1 MSEDKLKEF
10 LSKITNPKNDL
21 PYYLNILIK
30 TGKKLYDFKIK
41 KLPSNIL
48 KLTAHDEKGGWFV
61 RSYHIPLDNLVLTL
75 DSKKK
80 EVLRLLNEPKQ
91 VFNRDTREVLEEILR
106 RYEEIFQGSG
116 IGKFNFKTSRF
127 KKKKEWKMG
136 VQKKGF

>member
-10 LSKITNPKNDL
+10 LSKITDSKNEL
-21 PYYLNILIK
+21 PYYLNILVK
-30 TGKKLYDFKIK
+30 SGKKLFDFKIK

-48 KLTAHDEKGGWFV
+48 KLTAHEDKSGWFV

-80 EVLRLLNEPKQ
+80 EVLRLLNEPKK

-106 RYEEIFQGSG
+106 RYEEILQGSG
-116 IGKFNFKTSRF
+116 TGKFNFKTSRF
-127 KKKKEWKMG
+127 KKKKEFKMG